1 MKTAPQTSQAVRME
15 RAEAVV
21 QSSITALFRRLPLLA
36 GFHVGDDLTLES
48 IEFDRWPGF
57 TPTEELYD
65 EIAKALLAAID
76 EREEALELLR
86 NRTFARTLQ

>member
-1 MKTAPQTSQAVRME
+1 MKTAPQSTHAVRMQ

-21 QSSITALFRRLPLLA
+21 QSSITALFHRMPLLV

-57 TPTEELYD
+57 TPSDELYAD
-65 EIAKALLAAID
+65 IARALIQAIE
-76 EREEALELLR
+76 ERAEALELLR